1 MALEEVVHSTRL
13 TRDIFRQL
21 PALKMM
27 TNKSG
32 RSPYFEDNK
41 MDRWFPKGDLPEVQD
56 QTFIEEQITGLCG
69 SLVDLQAKEARKLV
83 MYPRLSLS
91 ISHPRKMCHARI
103 VSALS
108 LLNE

>member
-41 MDRWFPKGDLPEVQD
+41 MDRWFPKGDLPEV
-56 QTFIEEQITGLCG
+56 
-69 SLVDLQAKEARKLV
+69 
-83 MYPRLSLS
+83 
-91 ISHPRKMCHARI
+91 
-103 VSALS
+103 
-108 LLNE
+108 